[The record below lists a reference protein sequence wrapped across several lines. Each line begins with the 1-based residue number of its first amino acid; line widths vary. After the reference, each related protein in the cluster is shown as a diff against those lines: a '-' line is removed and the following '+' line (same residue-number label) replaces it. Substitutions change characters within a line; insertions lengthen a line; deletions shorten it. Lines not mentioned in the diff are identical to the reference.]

1 MLDFYCK
8 YSKIITKGSV
18 RMKTFKKIISV
29 VLALVM
35 CLSFLAVGAS
45 AQEKSLNYLVIG
57 DSIAKGFGLVNRDET
72 AYGRIVADTNGY
84 NYRNFGLTGCTSDD
98 MLGYLTDDDAY
109 SMSYQSWVRWADIIS
124 ISVGGNDYL
133 LDNAVGLIF
142 SSLILNNYTRFDS
155 IAEKYYNNFSACIER
170 IHELNPDAV
179 ILIQTLFNTW
189 TTFAGKVYKNA
200 SNRINDKIM
209 LYLDEHPGSF
219 YVVDTVE
226 AFEGKSSLIT
236 SDTIHPNAQGNILLA
251 RLTLEKLNEIGL
263 GAATEPVVLVEGE
276 DRDYLIEYFPPV
288 IGPIITLLAN
298 LATGNIIRR

>member
-1 MLDFYCK
+1 M
-8 YSKIITKGSV
+8 I
-18 RMKTFKKIISV
+18 
-29 VLALVM
+29 LV
-35 CLSFLAVGAS
+35 
-45 AQEKSLNYLVIG
+45 
-57 DSIAKGFGLVNRDET
+57 
-72 AYGRIVADTNGY
+72 
-84 NYRNFGLTGCTSDD
+84 
-98 MLGYLTDDDAY
+98 
-109 SMSYQSWVRWADIIS
+109 
-124 ISVGGNDYL
+124 
-133 LDNAVGLIF
+133 
-142 SSLILNNYTRFDS
+142 
-155 IAEKYYNNFSACIER
+155 
-170 IHELNPDAV
+170 
-179 ILIQTLFNTW
+179 QTLFNTW

-236 SDTIHPNAQGNILLA
+236 SDTIHPNTQGNILLA